1 MLALCLRNVA
11 MPPQIFASQQFSPA
25 PKDRSIVTAL
35 ADVEPEKLQGLVT
48 ELSFPR
54 SWTYEPTE
62 NIRAAHLIKDKFT
75 SFGYT
80 ADLVGSYRNVF
91 AYTDA
96 CKGQQAVL
104 LCAHY
109 DSVPNCSA
117 ADDNASAV
125 TGLITLSE
133 IISNHFRNL
142 PIAFVA
148 VNREEDGLLGSQQF
162 AEMIVKDKSF
172 DIAEVHNLEMIGFCS
187 SVKGSQRLPQGL
199 VIPGIDTGDF
209 LALIGNDACEDAI
222 RRILIA
228 GRTYVPELPILALQ
242 VDKDF
247 AQVHSDLLRSDHA
260 SFWEQGINAVQ
271 YTDTANFRNPH
282 YHKKSDTPETLDY
295 GFHSRVI
302 MTVLATIVE
311 RARLLSQG

>member
-1 MLALCLRNVA
+1 L
-11 MPPQIFASQQFSPA
+11 
-25 PKDRSIVTAL
+25 
-35 ADVEPEKLQGLVT
+35 
-48 ELSFPR
+48 
-54 SWTYEPTE
+54 
-62 NIRAAHLIKDKFT
+62 IRDKFS
-75 SFGYT
+75 SFGYNT
-80 ADLVGSYRNVF
+80 DLVGSYANVF
-91 AYTDA
+91 AYSDA
-96 CKGQQAVL
+96 CKGKPVTL

-109 DSVPNCSA
+109 DSVPNCPA

-125 TGLITLSE
+125 TGLITLGE
-133 IISNHFRNL
+133 IISNHFRHL

-162 AEMIVKDKSF
+162 AKMIVKNKSF

-187 SVKGSQRLPQGL
+187 SEKGSQHLPQGL
-199 VIPGIDTGDF
+199 VIPGVDTGDF
-209 LALIGNDACEDAI
+209 LALIGNDACEDAV
-222 RRILIA
+222 RRVLVA

-242 VDKDF
+242 VDQEF

-282 YHKKSDTPETLDY
+282 YHEKTDTPETLDY
-295 GFHSRVI
+295 GFHSRVV

-311 RARLLSQG
+311 RARLFSEG